1 MVSQGRVLT
10 FCGLVGKHQ
19 YFLCCSLRLWRTK
32 LRVEDDSEEVRDM
45 LTYEDCVGL
54 SDLTE
59 EEIEAIA
66 EHEHIPEIVAAELGS
81 YLVHTDDGV
90 PKIRRIILEDIEL
103 AEKKGDAEHVI
114 TLKLVLKHFVDTHPQ
129 APLNT

>member
-1 MVSQGRVLT
+1 
-10 FCGLVGKHQ
+10 
-19 YFLCCSLRLWRTK
+19 
-32 LRVEDDSEEVRDM
+32 M

-59 EEIEAIA
+59 EEVEAIA

-81 YLVHTDDGV
+81 YLVHTEGGV
-90 PKIRRIILEDIEL
+90 PKIRRIILEDIEM
-103 AEKKGDAEHVI
+103 AEQKGDTKHAV

-129 APLNT
+129 AAINT

>member
-1 MVSQGRVLT
+1 MR
-10 FCGLVGKHQ
+10 
-19 YFLCCSLRLWRTK
+19 
-32 LRVEDDSEEVRDM
+32 EM
-45 LTYEDCVGL
+45 LTYEDCIGL

-59 EEIEAIA
+59 EEVEAIA

-103 AEKKGDAEHVI
+103 AEKKGDAKHVI

-129 APLNT
+129 AALDT

>member
-1 MVSQGRVLT
+1 
-10 FCGLVGKHQ
+10 
-19 YFLCCSLRLWRTK
+19 
-32 LRVEDDSEEVRDM
+32 M
-45 LTYEDCVGL
+45 LTYEDCIGL

-59 EEIEAIA
+59 EEVEAIA

-90 PKIRRIILEDIEL
+90 PKIRRIILEDIES
-103 AEKKGDAEHVI
+103 AEKKGDAEHVL

-129 APLNT
+129 AALNT